1 MPSAT
6 DQKANELR
14 IVVFISLDTGGRL
27 QGACESP
34 TLTVHI
40 PEEAVAEL
48 LRLVGACLKQ
58 VGAGTP
64 EKDVSLDKSS

>member
-6 DQKANELR
+6 DQRANELR
-14 IVVFISLDTGGRL
+14 IVVFISLDAGGKL

-34 TLTVHI
+34 TLSI
-40 PEEAVAEL
+40 NMPEEAVIEL
-48 LRLVGACLKQ
+48 LRLVGACLQQ

-64 EKDVSLDKSS
+64 AKDVSLDKFG